1 MKLIHRLSISL
12 FCLGVVATG
21 TALWGHQG
29 LQAAGDWLNYDSGC
43 SGEPKL
49 AALLMGS
56 INSRPKAAVGW
67 LEEHQQTQ
75 LVVAQPRD
83 EELQR
88 VGLMPNEGPL
98 TKTLLTTYG
107 IAASRIT
114 VLSAPQVANTY
125 EEMQRLIGYAKSL
138 TPVPTQLFV
147 LTSWSHSR
155 RAAWTAEHVS
165 REEDFKICMIPLRYA
180 EDTPLRWWQN
190 DRGMLDV
197 FSEYVKS
204 LRYGVKY
211 ALQA

>member
-1 MKLIHRLSISL
+1 MKCIRRLSIYI
-12 FCLGVVATG
+12 FYLGIVATG
-21 TALWGHQG
+21 VALWGQQG
-29 LQAAGDWLNYDSGC
+29 MQAAGDWLNYDSGC
-43 SGEPKL
+43 SGEPTL

-56 INSRPKAAVGW
+56 INSRPKAAVAW
-67 LEEHQQTQ
+67 LEEHRQTQ

-107 IAASRIT
+107 IASGRIT
-114 VLSAPQVANTY
+114 VLPAPQVTNTY
-125 EEMQRLIGYAKSL
+125 GEMQRLIGYAKSL
-138 TPVPTQLFV
+138 TPVPTQLFI

-165 REEDFKICMIPLRYA
+165 RDEGFRICMIPLRYGD
-180 EDTPLRWWQN
+180 DTPVRWWQS

-204 LRYGVKY
+204 LRYGIKY
-211 ALQA
+211 AAHV